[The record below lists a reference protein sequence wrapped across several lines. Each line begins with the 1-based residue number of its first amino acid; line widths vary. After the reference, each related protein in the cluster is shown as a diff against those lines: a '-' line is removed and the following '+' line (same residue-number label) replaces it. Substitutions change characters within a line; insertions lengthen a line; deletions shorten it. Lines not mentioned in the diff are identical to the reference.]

1 MVGRRGSTTLTA
13 KYGMYVRVVEFAFCL
28 GLRGS
33 SSFICGWTGRRRS
46 GYPRDHS
53 ADVAWAAGPSVSPSR
68 ESRTQLNTM
77 LLSRILRA
85 SEEGHTE
92 SYIVCPAAI
101 VGPGTGPAPC
111 ASVFFH

>member
-1 MVGRRGSTTLTA
+1 
-13 KYGMYVRVVEFAFCL
+13 
-28 GLRGS
+28 
-33 SSFICGWTGRRRS
+33 
-46 GYPRDHS
+46 
-53 ADVAWAAGPSVSPSR
+53 
-68 ESRTQLNTM
+68 M

-111 ASVFFH
+111 ASLFFHFNTQLALGFKKAAYVGDGANVFYTVRVLPSPLVASRAILMVVISS